1 MTDKSLAAW
10 EALETLE
17 RKIED
22 FEVSAKLLW
31 RELLADDED
40 KAGVDGVVYL
50 AARLL
55 DHSTELRGAFTEVA
69 APFRK
74 GDAA

>member
-1 MTDKSLAAW
+1 MTDKRLAAW

-22 FEVSAKLLW
+22 FEVASKLLW
-31 RELLADDED
+31 RELLEDDED
-40 KAGVDGVVYL
+40 KDGEDGAIYL

-55 DHSTELRGAFTEVA
+55 DHSAELRGAFTEVA

-74 GDAA
+74 GNAA